1 MRGYETRTKIDVI
14 TTLVTRGMA
23 ALLQSAVEW
32 VEWSSDVKVY
42 YLASPEEVLDEG
54 EGLEVL
60 ASLDGIEDPLVVSIN
75 IDHGLKCE
83 ELSEDFKSEMC
94 SLGQFAESEISS
106 RGLFFVAGRRSLG
119 RMRWRGGSFSVSA
132 SSIHARI
139 LDLRL

>member
-1 MRGYETRTKIDVI
+1 MK
-14 TTLVTRGMA
+14 L
-23 ALLQSAVEW
+23 
-32 VEWSSDVKVY
+32 Y

-54 EGLEVL
+54 EGLEVFV
-60 ASLDGIEDPLVVSIN
+60 SLDGIEDPLVVSVD

-83 ELSEDFKSEMC
+83 ELSEDFESEMC

-106 RGLFFVAGRRSLG
+106 RGLFSVARRRSIG

-132 SSIHARI
+132 SSTHAHS